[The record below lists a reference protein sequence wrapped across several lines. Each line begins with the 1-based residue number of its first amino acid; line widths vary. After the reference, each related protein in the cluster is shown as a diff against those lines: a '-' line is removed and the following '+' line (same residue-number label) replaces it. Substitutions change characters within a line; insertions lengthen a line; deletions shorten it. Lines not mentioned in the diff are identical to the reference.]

1 MLQPPIIWNECKR
14 QTSHF
19 VSVIIQLFTCLCS
32 SCCAWVCLYSTY
44 FFVQG
49 PKITIVSRSDY
60 DLCSYFKCDS
70 LFRNCT
76 DAYRHTRTHTPT
88 AHYHKNKHIYV
99 LIKEDCEKQELMMQA
114 TIFIWSEHLSNW
126 HGPCRESE
134 EMKIKRERKM
144 RELWE
149 CLVLFSLVS
158 DKIFNFTKTA
168 VASVWYHVVQFI
180 ACEKCETWQSN
191 GLRISL
197 RHKSNVC
204 SYSERIMVIY
214 KHEPHQGYFSYSYS
228 IVRIIL
234 LSFLPLFLAFATAR
248 RW

>member
-134 EMKIKRERKM
+134 EMKIKREREK
-144 RELWE
+144 
-149 CLVLFSLVS
+149 CVS
-158 DKIFNFTKTA
+158 CE
-168 VASVWYHVVQFI
+168 SVWCYFLLYPIKFSTSQRLR
-180 ACEKCETWQSN
+180 WQAYGTMLCSLSHAKN
-191 GLRISL
+191 AKLDSRMDCVSPCDTKATCVRTQKGL
-197 RHKSNVC
+197 
-204 SYSERIMVIY
+204 
-214 KHEPHQGYFSYSYS
+214 
-228 IVRIIL
+228 
-234 LSFLPLFLAFATAR
+234 
-248 RW
+248 W